1 MDFYINKNATL
12 PILKLEL
19 INDGRNENGN
29 FYDNLQSADITFCMT
44 DANTGIKKIG
54 NKKALCILKE
64 PSSDCLGKEYYM
76 GYKFTERETKT
87 AATYYGTFTIRFNEG
102 AASGLGTLIVPIKD
116 ELYIHILGN

>member
-12 PILKLEL
+12 PILKMEL

-29 FYDNLQSADITFCMT
+29 FYDIFQNSEITFCMT

-64 PSSDCLGKEYYM
+64 PSDSCNGEEYYI
-76 GYKFTERETKT
+76 GYKFTERETKKP
-87 AATYYGTFTIRFNEG
+87 AMYYGSFTITFNDG
-102 AASGLGTLIVPIKD
+102 SGRLIVPIKD
-116 ELYIHILGN
+116 ELYIHVVDN